1 MMEHKMKVL
10 RDRVYAFILKFVKHP
25 PLADDLTQDIMIK
38 VWRRQEQLLLGDD
51 MDFYILK
58 MAKNAV
64 FDHFKQLSR
73 EKAYQEV
80 VWKRMQS
87 GVNTTEQQL
96 FGKEMEQR
104 VSRIV
109 MELPERQQQVFH
121 LHHRQ
126 ELSLQEISEKL
137 QIAPNT
143 AKNHL
148 FRALKV
154 IRTRIKPES
163 FGFCLL
169 VFFRWI

>member
-25 PLADDLTQDIMIK
+25 PLADDLTQDIMLK
-38 VWRRQEQLLLGDD
+38 VWRRQDQLLVGDD
-51 MDFYILK
+51 MDFYVLK

-64 FDHFKQLSR
+64 FDHFKKMAR
-73 EKAYQEV
+73 EKIYQEL
-80 VWKRMQS
+80 VWRRIQT
-87 GVNTTEQQL
+87 GVNATEEQL
-96 FGKEMEQR
+96 FGEEMEQH
-104 VSRIV
+104 VLRIV
-109 MELPERQQQVFH
+109 KELPERQQQVFH

-154 IRTRIKPES
+154 IRTRINPES
-163 FGFCLL
+163 FGFCLFVL
-169 VFFRWI
+169 SRWI